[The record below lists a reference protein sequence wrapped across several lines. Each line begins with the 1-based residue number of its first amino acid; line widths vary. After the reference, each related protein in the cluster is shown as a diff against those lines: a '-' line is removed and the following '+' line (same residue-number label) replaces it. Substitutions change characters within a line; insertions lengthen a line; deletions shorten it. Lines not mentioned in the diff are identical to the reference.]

1 MASRVDVAEYGRKI
15 LAYALTDP
23 SSWSLLASNVLTIGF
38 GLMEGVSLLALMWV
52 YWCQS
57 VTIGAFNVLKILGS
71 EGGVGELRVNGQ
83 KVPSL
88 GGLGKLLF
96 AGFFAVHYGLFHF
109 VYAIFLGI
117 GTLFGEGGV
126 EGFLGTSPR
135 PVDFSFVALA
145 ALLFFGNHFYSFLAN
160 RAADRKKTASELMM
174 APYARI
180 VPMHL
185 TIIFG
190 SMLMMF
196 GGVGQTLAYLLFG
209 GLKTL
214 ADLSLHVG
222 EHSQAGLA
230 HNKSQTTL
238 EAR

>member
-1 MASRVDVAEYGRKI
+1 MAAAPGFDARKL

-23 SSWSLLASNVLTIGF
+23 SSWSLLASNALTIGF
-38 GLMEGVSLLALMWV
+38 GLMESVSLLSLMWV

-57 VTIGAFNVLKILGS
+57 IIIGGFNVLKILGS
-71 EGGVGELRVNGQ
+71 EGAGELIVNGQ
-83 KVPSL
+83 KAVGFGAAGRL
-88 GGLGKLLF
+88 FF
-96 AGFFAVHYGLFHF
+96 AGFFAVHYGFFHF

-117 GTLFGEGGV
+117 GSLFSEGGN
-126 EGFLGTSPR
+126 EGFLGLGGPL
-135 PVDFSFVALA
+135 VDFSFVALA
-145 ALLFFGNHFYSFLAN
+145 ALLFFGNHFYSFIVN

-180 VPMHL
+180 IPMHL

-190 SMLMMF
+190 SMLMLF

-214 ADLSLHVG
+214 ADLALHVG
-222 EHSQAGLA
+222 EHSQAGQA
-230 HNKSQTTL
+230 PTQSPTTL